1 MEYRRFQNK
10 VFVRIDRGEDIQEQ
24 RKRSCGT
31 KQITLAEVKALG
43 ALSEFTVGLFNP
55 DTKQYDSHTYHELT
69 EITSLWGTVT
79 TREGEHYD
87 HLHLSAAGQDNRAL
101 GGHMSRAVVGGTC
114 EMVLDVV
121 DGTVE
126 RQMSDEIGLN
136 LFKFL

>member
-10 VFVRIDRGEDIQEQ
+10 VFVRIDRGEEILEQ
-24 RKRSCGT
+24 LKKLCEAE
-31 KQITLAEVKALG
+31 KITLAEVKALG

-55 DTKQYDSHTYHELT
+55 DTKHHELT

-79 TREGEHYD
+79 TREGEHYA
-87 HLHLSAAGQDNRAL
+87 HLHLSAAGLDNRAL

>member
-1 MEYRRFQNK
+1 M
-10 VFVRIDRGEDIQEQ
+10 
-24 RKRSCGT
+24 
-31 KQITLAEVKALG
+31 KALG

-79 TREGEHYD
+79 TREGEHYAR
-87 HLHLSAAGQDNRAL
+87 LHLSAAGLDNRAL
-101 GGHMSRAVVGGTC
+101 GGHMSHAVVGGTC

-136 LFKFL
+136 LFSNSYDFP

>member
-10 VFVRIDRGEDIQEQ
+10 AFVRIDRGEEILEQ
-24 RKRSCGT
+24 LKKLCEAE
-31 KQITLAEVKALG
+31 QITLAEVKALG

-79 TREGEHYD
+79 TREGKHYA
-87 HLHLSAAGQDNRAL
+87 HLHLSAAGLDNRAL
-101 GGHMSRAVVGGTC
+101 GGTC